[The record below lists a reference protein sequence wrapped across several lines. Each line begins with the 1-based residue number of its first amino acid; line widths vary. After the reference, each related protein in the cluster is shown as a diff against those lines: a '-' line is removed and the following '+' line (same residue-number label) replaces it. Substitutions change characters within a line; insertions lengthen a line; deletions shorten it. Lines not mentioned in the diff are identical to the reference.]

1 MSSTRRALDST
12 DLRQNRWASSPEFAH
27 SINALLAAKRIRE
40 VDDPEMQK
48 LLWFIQYR
56 SLLPRGL
63 KVLAAE
69 LIEEFPERLG
79 TPTLRKIG
87 LQPRRRY
94 KREQVEAIGKEMPLR
109 GGDFLPLRGD
119 TEFRE
124 APYAENGRETRHSR
138 CTRTAPYDGDID
150 DEPPHKHPKPKDD
163 RPSSYTGA
171 EIKSV
176 LDAATGLPEHLARI
190 CLNP

>member
-12 DLRQNRWASSPEFAH
+12 ELHQNRWASSPEFTH

-56 SLLPRGL
+56 SLEPRGL

-69 LIEEFPERLG
+69 LIQEFPERLG

-87 LQPRRRY
+87 LQPRRRD
-94 KREQVEAIGKEMPLR
+94 KLEQVEANRKQMPLHEA
-109 GGDFLPLRGD
+109 DLLPLRRNTNFND
-119 TEFRE
+119 T
-124 APYAENGRETRHSR
+124 P
-138 CTRTAPYDGDID
+138 
-150 DEPPHKHPKPKDD
+150 
-163 RPSSYTGA
+163 
-171 EIKSV
+171 
-176 LDAATGLPEHLARI
+176 
-190 CLNP
+190 

>member
-12 DLRQNRWASSPEFAH
+12 ELHQNRWASSSEFTH

-40 VDDPEMQK
+40 VDDPEIQK

-56 SLLPRGL
+56 SLEPRGL

-87 LQPRRRY
+87 LQLHRRY
-94 KREQVEAIGKEMPLR
+94 NRQELEAIRKEIPLHR
-109 GGDFLPLRGD
+109 SNLLSLR
-119 TEFRE
+119 
-124 APYAENGRETRHSR
+124 A
-138 CTRTAPYDGDID
+138 
-150 DEPPHKHPKPKDD
+150 
-163 RPSSYTGA
+163 
-171 EIKSV
+171 
-176 LDAATGLPEHLARI
+176 
-190 CLNP
+190 

>member
-1 MSSTRRALDST
+1 MSSTRRAP
-12 DLRQNRWASSPEFAH
+12 DLSDLCQNRWASSPEFTQ
-27 SINALLAAKRIRE
+27 SINGLLAAKRIRE

-56 SLLPRGL
+56 SLEPRGL

-87 LQPRRRY
+87 LQPHRRY
-94 KREQVEAIGKEMPLR
+94 RREQIEAIRREIPLH

-119 TEFRE
+119 TEFSE

-138 CTRTAPYDGDID
+138 
-150 DEPPHKHPKPKDD
+150 
-163 RPSSYTGA
+163 
-171 EIKSV
+171 
-176 LDAATGLPEHLARI
+176 
-190 CLNP
+190 